1 MTMTLTQTTKKKTET
16 IVQLP
21 QNPLA
26 YEVLELASKQRSRAK
41 KIEVLKKYSHD
52 SLKAIFIWNFD
63 DSIRS
68 ALPEGAVPYN
78 TFEDTAT
85 QSGTLSDKINFAVD
99 SLDRANSSS
108 MNEAAGRIRSSLRKE
123 WTKLYN
129 FVKGGNDKLSGL
141 RRETMFINILETLH
155 PKEAEILI
163 LVKDK
168 RLTEKYNITRE
179 IVQESYPDIKWGNR
193 T

>member
-1 MTMTLTQTTKKKTET
+1 MTLTQTTKKKTET